1 MLLTIRFEGMADA
14 SLQEKQEVVDSLK
27 RLQAHLGNYQS
38 ATILS
43 GTEDNVTS
51 GLAKPIGT
59 FGDILL
65 GVLSAE
71 VHSDTVAIKILRF
84 LFSNILQKQSL
95 TCEIELSNDGVKK
108 TGRVIVPLR
117 SLEEVQSVFNQLE
130 AFVSGS
136 N

>member
-1 MLLTIRFEGMADA
+1 MADA

-43 GTEDNVTS
+43 GTEENVTS
-51 GLAKPIGT
+51 GLAKPIGS